1 MIVLAGLSLLVSC
14 SSSRRPERGVEPI
27 AAATGAA
34 ACAAPAAGV
43 GAPLLRAG
51 ATGCADVAAVLY
63 ECAPRLD
70 PVLSFLGADRRV
82 FVGGRFAVLVEGVPP
97 TAAYVG
103 EVQGVAVHREPG
115 SAGRVFVEDASGV
128 TRWLALPDAAGSE
141 ASAYVLGDSIA
152 LGAADTIV
160 DALPEWSTTIDAVI
174 GRTADEAAAAVD
186 TTALPA
192 LSAVVVELG
201 TNDLD
206 PSAFAAGARRI
217 LRSVAAEPLV
227 VWIAPHTPFEV
238 TADVR
243 RSIWRLLA
251 RTSNGVVADWSAAVP
266 PDALAADGV
275 HLLPER
281 TDAFADFVSSYLR
294 AWRMAITGRG
304 ATGCAATA

>member
-1 MIVLAGLSLLVSC
+1 LLVSC
-14 SSSRRPERGVEPI
+14 SSPPQDTQVSQPI
-27 AAATGAA
+27 GAVTDAAG

-43 GAPLLRAG
+43 GSPLFRADP
-51 ATGCADVAAVLY
+51 AGCTDVAAVLY

-70 PVLSFLGADRRV
+70 PVLSFPGPDRRV
-82 FVGGRFAVLVEGVPP
+82 FVGGRFAARVGAVPP

-103 EVQGVAVHREPG
+103 EVDGFAVHREPG
-115 SAGRVFVEDASGV
+115 GAGRVFVEDASGV
-128 TRWLALPDAAGSE
+128 TRWLPLPEAAGSG
-141 ASAYVLGDSIA
+141 ASAYLLGDSIA

-160 DALPEWSTTIDAVI
+160 DALPGWSTTIDAVI
-174 GRTADEAAAAVD
+174 GRTAYDATAAVD
-186 TTALPA
+186 ATALPA

-201 TNDLD
+201 TNDVD

-227 VWIAPHTPFEV
+227 VWVAPHTPFEV

-243 RSIWRLLA
+243 RSIQRLIA

-294 AWRMAITGRG
+294 AWRMAVTGRG
-304 ATGCAATA
+304 ATACAATA